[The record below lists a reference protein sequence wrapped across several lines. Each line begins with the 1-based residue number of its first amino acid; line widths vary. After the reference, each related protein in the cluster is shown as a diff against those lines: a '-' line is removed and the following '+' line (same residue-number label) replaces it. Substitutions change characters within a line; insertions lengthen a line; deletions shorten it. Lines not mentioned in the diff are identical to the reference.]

1 MAYCTR
7 TDIVKQ
13 TDEETLVG
21 LTDDFDTGVADEG
34 VIAQAI
40 SDADAEIEVYCGERY
55 RDSLPFSPVPAI
67 IAKLSVD
74 ITIFNLYDRKLGA
87 PEHIEKRHAN
97 AIKLLTNISKG
108 TVTLGANTP
117 DESTSDD
124 EIQTSSSDRIFTRTT
139 LENY

>member
-97 AIKLLTNISKG
+97 AVKLLTNIARG
-108 TVTLGANTP
+108 TVTLGANAP
-117 DESTSDD
+117 AEAAGDVG
-124 EIQTSSSDRIFTRTT
+124 EITSSGRIFSRTK
-139 LENY
+139 LEGF